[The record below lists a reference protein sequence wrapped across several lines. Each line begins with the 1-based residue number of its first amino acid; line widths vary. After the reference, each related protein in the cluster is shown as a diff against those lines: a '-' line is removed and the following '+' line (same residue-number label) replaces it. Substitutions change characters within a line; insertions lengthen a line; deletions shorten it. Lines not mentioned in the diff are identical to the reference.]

1 MHRFDSIK
9 LLMGNLNEEV
19 VVVGNLGPTSD
30 EMWHAGDREKNY
42 YTYGSMGL
50 CSSIALGIALNCKNK
65 VVAFDGDGSILM
77 NLGSLATI
85 GRENPSN
92 LILLI
97 WDNEMWG
104 QVGRHY
110 SHTHYK
116 TNLEEIAKGCGIA
129 QTATVDNVD
138 ELKNVFDKALLYEG
152 PWVIVAKIEE
162 EGYLPVAP
170 VEPEVITHRFRESML
185 DNTKA

>member
-9 LLMGNLNEEV
+9 LLMENLNEEV

-116 TNLEEIAKGCGIA
+116 TNLEEIA